1 MSPPPAST
9 AAADPEA
16 TTAPTRPS
24 RAIVIT
30 VLGITQILAWGSTFY
45 LLAVLAPVI
54 AADTGWPKTFVVG
67 GLTLGLVAAS
77 LVSPRV
83 GRAVEATGG
92 RPVLVGSALVM
103 AAGLALLGLA
113 TSRTLYLAAWLVIGL
128 GMGAGLYDAAFA
140 TLGRLYG
147 STARSAITALTLF
160 GGFASTVGWPLSAF
174 LVETLGWR
182 GACFAYAAMHVLVI
196 APLYLTLLPRR
207 PAPAPVATPALPAGG
222 EKTGSDEAASA
233 ARPAGDDRLLRL
245 TLSAALTVSGIATA
259 VISVHLITLLQ
270 ARDLTLAAAVG
281 LAAMVGPSQ
290 VGARVLEAWI
300 GRRYHPIWTAGAS
313 AALTFTGVA
322 ILALGW
328 AVLPL
333 ALVCYGAGIGIRSIV
348 KGTLPLALFGP
359 HGYAALMGRLALP
372 QLLVAALAPLAA
384 AWLLEAAGPTALLWT
399 LAGVTALDA
408 VLMGL
413 IQVQMRGR

>member
-1 MSPPPAST
+1 MSPSPLAATAS
-9 AAADPEA
+9 PQ
-16 TTAPTRPS
+16 PLPVKPS
-24 RAIVIT
+24 RPVVIT

-54 AADTGWPKTFVVG
+54 AEETGWAKTFVVG

-92 RPVLVGSALVM
+92 RSVLIGSALVM
-103 AAGLALLGLA
+103 ATGLVALGFAETRL
-113 TSRTLYLAAWLVIGL
+113 TYLAAWLVLGL

-147 STARSAITALTLF
+147 SSARSAITALTLF

-174 LVETLGWR
+174 FVETLGWR
-182 GACFAYAAMHVLVI
+182 GACFAYAGIHLFVI
-196 APLYLTLLPRR
+196 APLYVFLLPRR
-207 PAPAPVATPALPAGG
+207 PAPAAVAAPT
-222 EKTGSDEAASA
+222 TGSAAPPSTFPAPSDRRLLYLTLAAS
-233 ARPAGDDRLLRL
+233 L
-245 TLSAALTVSGIATA
+245 TISGLATA
-259 VISVHLITLLQ
+259 VLSVHLITILQ
-270 ARDLTLAAAVG
+270 ARDLALAAAVG
-281 LAAMVGPSQ
+281 LATFVGPSQ
-290 VGARVLEAWI
+290 VGARVLEAAI
-300 GRRYHPIWTAGAS
+300 GRRYHPIFTAAAS
-313 AALTFTGVA
+313 SALTFAGVA
-322 ILALGW
+322 MLALGW
-328 AVLPL
+328 GVLPL

-384 AWLLEAAGPTALLWT
+384 AWLIEAVGHVATLWALV
-399 LAGVTALDA
+399 GVTALDA
-408 VLMGL
+408 LFVLL
-413 IQVQMRGR
+413 IWLQMRRG

>member
-1 MSPPPAST
+1 MSPPSGT
-9 AAADPEA
+9 AAADPAA
-16 TTAPTRPS
+16 TTAPTGPS
-24 RAIVIT
+24 RPVVIT
-30 VLGITQILAWGSTFY
+30 ALGITQILAWGSTFY

-54 AADTGWPKTFVVG
+54 AGDTGWPKTFVVG

-77 LVSPRV
+77 LISPRV

-113 TSRTLYLAAWLVIGL
+113 TTRTLYLGAWLVIGL

-147 STARSAITALTLF
+147 STARSAITTLTLF

-182 GACFAYAAMHVLVI
+182 GACFSYAAMHVLVI

-207 PAPAPVATPALPAGG
+207 PAPAPVASPTLSGDAPGKAASSPAPAAGG
-222 EKTGSDEAASA
+222 E
-233 ARPAGDDRLLRL
+233 RLLRL
-245 TLSAALTVSGIATA
+245 TLSAALTVSGLATA
-259 VISVHLITLLQ
+259 VLSVHLITVLQ
-270 ARDLTLAAAVG
+270 TRDLALAAAVG
-281 LAAMVGPSQ
+281 LAALVGPSQ

-313 AALTFTGVA
+313 ASLTFAGVA
-322 ILALGW
+322 LLASGHAGILT
-328 AVLPL
+328 L

-348 KGTLPLALFGP
+348 KGTLPLALFGA

-372 QLLVAALAPLAA
+372 QLLVAALAPLAG
-384 AWLLEAAGPTALLWT
+384 AWLMEAIGPDALL
-399 LAGVTALDA
+399 LALIGITALDA
-408 VLMGL
+408 AFVVAIALQ
-413 IQVQMRGR
+413 IRRR

>member
-1 MSPPPAST
+1 M
-9 AAADPEA
+9 
-16 TTAPTRPS
+16 
-24 RAIVIT
+24 VIT

-54 AADTGWPKTFVVG
+54 AGETGWPKTFVVG

-92 RPVLVGSALVM
+92 RPVLAGSALVM

-113 TSRTLYLAAWLVIGL
+113 TTQALYLAAWLVIGL

-160 GGFASTVGWPLSAF
+160 GGFASTVGWPLSAY

-182 GACFAYAAMHVLVI
+182 GACFAYAAIHVVVV
-196 APLYLTLLPRR
+196 APLYLALLPRR
-207 PAPAPVATPALPAGG
+207 PGPAPVATPTLSAHAAETAAPA
-222 EKTGSDEAASA
+222 AASA
-233 ARPAGDDRLLRL
+233 SSLGGDRLLRL
-245 TLSAALTVSGIATA
+245 TLSAALTVSGLATA
-259 VISVHLITLLQ
+259 VLSVHLITLLQ
-270 ARDLTLAAAVG
+270 ARDLALAAAVG
-281 LAAMVGPSQ
+281 LAAIVGPSQ
-290 VGARVLEAWI
+290 VAARVLEAWL
-300 GRRYHPIWTAGAS
+300 GRRHHPIWTAGAS
-313 AALTFTGVA
+313 AALTFAGVA
-322 ILALGW
+322 MLALGW
-328 AVLPL
+328 AILPV
-333 ALVCYGAGIGIRSIV
+333 ALVFYGAGIGIRSIV

-384 AWLLEAAGPTALLWT
+384 AWLLEAAGATVLLWV
-399 LAGVTALDA
+399 LAGVTALDG

-413 IQVQMRGR
+413 IRLQMRRRPA